1 MNLDKLSQQA
11 LISNSNSLCIWII
24 NLAIMLSLPFW
35 INSLLALAIIAQGC
49 IEHSEWNTIDLWTL
63 RGKFTKHFLFQHKK
77 KQKKLRLILKLISN
91 NPVYSGTKCTVPWI
105 VIFLANCFYVNQ
117 AHSRSQLLY
126 YLLRKAGGKQIF
138 CLKEMAQ
145 WSFGI

>member
-63 RGKFTKHFLFQHKK
+63 RGKFTKHFLFQH
-77 KQKKLRLILKLISN
+77 QILGLVLKLISN
-91 NPVYSGTKCTVPWI
+91 NPIYFGTKCTVQWI
-105 VIFLANCFYVNQ
+105 VILLAKLWIKLIVDCHNLSCSITSYGKQEVNRFYV
-117 AHSRSQLLY
+117 
-126 YLLRKAGGKQIF
+126 
-138 CLKEMAQ
+138 
-145 WSFGI
+145 